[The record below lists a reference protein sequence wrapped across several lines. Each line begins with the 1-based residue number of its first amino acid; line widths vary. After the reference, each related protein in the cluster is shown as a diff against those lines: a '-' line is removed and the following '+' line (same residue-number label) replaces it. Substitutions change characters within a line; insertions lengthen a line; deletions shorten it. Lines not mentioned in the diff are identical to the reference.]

1 MAIEVREATSREME
15 RNKNLVGKL
24 SKILGFDEN
33 LDKVNIKRMRRMY
46 DLSFAFLPREKG
58 VLYEKGKFGEVTC
71 QITLPKVCK
80 DNHILMYIHG
90 GGFVAGSAAS
100 TKGYTSMLA
109 AFSGRQVIAPEYRRA
124 PDNPFPAGVNDCFEV
139 YKAILEKYPES
150 RVALLGDSAG
160 GNLALVTALKAID
173 EGIKKPVCVITHS
186 PVVDF
191 SGNIE
196 RTGRTIQDAIV
207 KIGCEKPMYD
217 MYVGGADTKNPYV
230 SPMLGD
236 YKEFPPVYITCDY
249 NETLNRD
256 AHALYQK
263 VTNAGVEAT
272 LVEVKNAYHAFG
284 ALAMSTPEM
293 REICRETINLME
305 KCLQDTSL

>member
-1 MAIEVREATSREME
+1 MAIEIREAASREMK
-15 RNKNLVGKL
+15 RNKKLVGKM
-24 SKILGFDEN
+24 SRILGFDEN
-33 LDKVNIKRMRRMY
+33 LDKVNMKRMRRMY

-58 VLYEKGKFGEVTC
+58 VLYKKESFGGVDC
-71 QITLPKVCK
+71 QITLPSEPK
-80 DNHILMYIHG
+80 DEHILMYIHG
-90 GGFVAGSAAS
+90 GGFVAGSAAA

-124 PDNPFPAGVNDCFEV
+124 PDSPFPAGVNDCFEV
-139 YKAILEKYPES
+139 YKAVIVKYPES
-150 RVALLGDSAG
+150 RIVLLGDSAG
-160 GNLALVTALKAID
+160 GNLALVTALQAID
-173 EGIKKPVCVITHS
+173 KGIKKPVCVITHS

-191 SGNIE
+191 SGSVD

-207 KIGCEKPMYD
+207 KLGCEKPMHD
-217 MYVGGADTKNPYV
+217 MYVGGADTRNPYI
-230 SPMLGD
+230 SPILGD

-263 VTNAGVEAT
+263 VTESGGEAT

-293 REICRETINLME
+293 REICRETINLIE
-305 KCLQDTSL
+305 KCL